1 MAPALGLLLSAAAAA
16 AAEPVPR
23 CSPGKPYLSGMH
35 ELKMHLA
42 GLPRRA
48 LLFVPPGYRAD
59 AGLPL
64 IIVPQA
70 FGWSAEFNIQHTKLI
85 PQAIRRNFSLLQLD
99 APGLAIN
106 VALDGRANPARPDD
120 VAYTSAM
127 LNEGD
132 RALCLDAR
140 RIFCVGFSRGARF
153 CSRLASERSDIVA
166 AIVALSGVRFPRP
179 NNATRPMP
187 VLAFH
192 GTADAVNPYP
202 GGGPPYWQTSVADA
216 ISGWVDF
223 NGCQRHSSW
232 EVGSRQQVE
241 AYSSC
246 RENAEVVL
254 QQTKGG
260 GHDWPDAS
268 YPVSGYPLHA
278 PQANDII
285 LDFLME
291 HPLPTELNQRVP
303 VEGPA
308 AFSVTSSV
316 VEDPAPHEQHVGAGE
331 NVSVS
336 TKAPQ
341 GRAASRASAT
351 TSAADARRA
360 QRNDSAGRHRESSKK
375 LLGAWER
382 ATAIH
387 GGPSTTRP
395 PPEAFRHAAVPA
407 AALGLMFASLVL
419 LAFGSRGG
427 GARRWRGCSDPGA
440 FAAAEGAAAGGASA
454 GAEWMHLL
462 S

>member
-16 AAEPVPR
+16 AVEPVPR

-64 IIVPQA
+64 VLVPQA

-153 CSRLASERSDIVA
+153 CSRLASERSDVVA
-166 AIVALSGVRFPRP
+166 AIATLSGVRFPRP

-202 GGGPPYWQTSVADA
+202 GGGPPYWQSSVADA

-223 NGCQRHSSW
+223 NGCRRHSSR
-232 EVGSRQQVE
+232 EVGSRQLVE
-241 AYSSC
+241 SYSSC

-254 QQTKGG
+254 QRTKGG

-285 LDFLME
+285 LDFLMD

-303 VEGPA
+303 AEGPA

-316 VEDPAPHEQHVGAGE
+316 VEDPAAHERHVGAGE
-331 NVSVS
+331 NVRASA
-336 TKAPQ
+336 KAPQ
-341 GRAASRASAT
+341 GSAASRASAA

-360 QRNDSAGRHRESSKK
+360 QRNDNAGRHREPSGK
-375 LLGAWER
+375 LLGAWEP
-382 ATAIH
+382 TAIR

-407 AALGLMFASLVL
+407 AALVLILASLVP

-427 GARRWRGCSDPGA
+427 GAPQWRGCSDPSA
-440 FAAAEGAAAGGASA
+440 SAAAEGAAAGGTSA
-454 GAEWMHLL
+454 KAEWMHLL